1 MNLLNT
7 KIFATFTA
15 FVFFIMFLNLTSCSN
30 NENKIYLT
38 QDNYFNIDSNETNT
52 QIDTNINNNFIEYNL
67 DTNINKPIY
76 KVLRNNQDDY
86 FIYLSYSL
94 QTNFESLKNN
104 INKDKNSNIYFIKQQ
119 DDYLF
124 KKYKI
129 ENNFINELT
138 LKLNKDLINIM
149 IVSNDS
155 VYLTSKFNFQN
166 IKNRISN

>member
-7 KIFATFTA
+7 KIFTNFTA

-52 QIDTNINNNFIEYNL
+52 QIDTNINNNFIKYNL

-119 DDYLF
+119 DYYLF

-129 ENNFINELT
+129 ENDFINELT